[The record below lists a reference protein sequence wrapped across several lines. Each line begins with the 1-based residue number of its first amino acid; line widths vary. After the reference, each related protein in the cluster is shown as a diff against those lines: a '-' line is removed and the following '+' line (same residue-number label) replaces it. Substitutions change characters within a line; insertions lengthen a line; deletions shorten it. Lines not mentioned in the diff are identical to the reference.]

1 MAIAS
6 LQSDQ
11 IMATVPQTLPEK
23 EEDAKMAFSSLQS
36 DQIMATVPQTSPEVD
51 PSV

>member
-23 EEDAKMAFSSLQS
+23 EEDTKMAIASMQS
-36 DQIMATVPQTSPEVD
+36 DQIMATVPQTLPEVD
-51 PSV
+51 SSV